1 MLTLTGS
8 DMIPALLGGRSGPH
22 PIEDSLMPLGRLEVT
37 DALGRRVVPLEK
49 PTFSIGRRSGNDLQL
64 VGSDVS
70 RDHAD
75 ITRDNEQY
83 MLRDRGSRYGTFVN
97 GEQITEKSLT
107 HGDLVRLGRSG
118 GAEMVFLLDEQP
130 LSSSSFEKHPSS
142 AVGDLRQIA
151 ALLEGLRALGSGRVL
166 DEVLALVMDSA
177 IEVTGAERG
186 FIMLAN
192 ADAELEFK
200 IARARGRV
208 TLPGKSFETSRKIPE
223 EVFSTGQERVVADLL
238 DSNLVTEHNSTVVL
252 GIRHVLCTPLRL
264 VRYLDRADMPNE
276 EKRIGV
282 LYLDSREKGA
292 VLSRAA
298 RAALETLATEA
309 AVAIENAR
317 LYRETLDKAKMEQEM
332 RIAADIQRALLP
344 EAKRMGGFFEAM
356 GASVP
361 CRSIGGDFF
370 DYVDLPDGG
379 FGFAVGDVAGKGAPA
394 ALLTAVLQGVFA
406 SQASS
411 GTGPAMTLSRVN
423 QALIRRS
430 VESRFATAFYAVLTP
445 DGKLTYCNAG
455 HNPPLLIRQ
464 DRVERLETGGLIL
477 GLFEHAT
484 FEEETVRVSPGDIL
498 VTFSDGVTEALSL
511 LGEEYGEERLLEC
524 ATQFRDKSVPELLE
538 GILASVRQFTA
549 GAVQSDD
556 VTALVLRY
564 VG

>member
-1 MLTLTGS
+1 MS
-8 DMIPALLGGRSGPH
+8 
-22 PIEDSLMPLGRLEVT
+22 LGRLEVT

-49 PTFSIGRRSGNDLQL
+49 PIFSIGRRSGNDLQL

-75 ITRDNEQY
+75 ISRENDRY
-83 MLRDRGSRYGTFVN
+83 VLRDRGSRYGTFVN
-97 GEQITEKSLT
+97 SEQITEKPLS
-107 HGDLVRLGRSG
+107 HGDLIRLGRSG

-130 LSSSSFEKHPSS
+130 ASGSSVDRHTTS

-186 FIMLAN
+186 FIMLAG
-192 ADAELEFK
+192 AEGELEFK
-200 IARARGRV
+200 LARARGRV

-223 EVFSTGQERVVADLL
+223 EVFATGQERVVADLL
-238 DSNLVTEHNSTVVL
+238 DSSLVSEHNSTVVL
-252 GIRHVLCTPLRL
+252 GIRNVLCTPLKL
-264 VRYLDRADMPNE
+264 VRYLDRADLPNE
-276 EKRIGV
+276 ERRIGV

-344 EAKRMGGFFEAM
+344 EPQRVGGFFEAV
-356 GASVP
+356 GASLP
-361 CRSIGGDFF
+361 CRAIGGDFF
-370 DYVDLPDGG
+370 DYVDLPGG
-379 FGFAVGDVAGKGAPA
+379 EFGVAVGDVAGKGAPA

-430 VESRFATAFYAVLTP
+430 VESRFATAFYAVLSKS
-445 DGKLTYCNAG
+445 GQLTYCNAG
-455 HNPPLLIRQ
+455 HNPPLLLRR
-464 DRVERLETGGLIL
+464 DSVDRLEKGGLIL

-484 FEEETVRVSPGDIL
+484 FEEDTISVAPGDIL
-498 VTFSDGVTEALSL
+498 ITFSDGVTEALSAT
-511 LGEEYGEERLLEC
+511 GEEYGEERLLAC
-524 ATQFRDKSVPELLE
+524 VQANRDQPTPELLE
-538 GILASVRQFTA
+538 AVLASVRAFTA
-549 GAVQSDD
+549 GALQSDD

>member
-1 MLTLTGS
+1 
-8 DMIPALLGGRSGPH
+8 
-22 PIEDSLMPLGRLEVT
+22 MPLGRLEVT

-49 PTFSIGRRSGNDLQL
+49 PAFAIGRRSGNDLQL

-75 ITRDNEQY
+75 ISRENEHY
-83 MLRDRGSRYGTFVN
+83 ILRDRGSRYGTFVN
-97 GEQITEKSLT
+97 GEQVSEKALV
-107 HGDLVRLGRSG
+107 HGDLIRLGRSG

-130 LSSSSFEKHPSS
+130 LSSSSIEKHPSS

-192 ADAELEFK
+192 PTNELEFK
-200 IARARGRV
+200 LARARGRV

-223 EVFSTGQERVVADLL
+223 EVFATGQERVVADLL
-238 DSNLVTEHNSTVVL
+238 DSNLVSEHNSTVVI
-252 GIRHVLCTPLRL
+252 GIRQVLCTPLRL

-344 EAKRMGGFFEAM
+344 EPQRMGGFFEAI
-356 GASVP
+356 GASIP
-361 CRSIGGDFF
+361 CRAIGGDFF
-370 DYVDLPDGG
+370 DYVDLPAGE

-406 SQASS
+406 SQSSS
-411 GTGPAMTLSRVN
+411 GTGPALTLSRVN

-445 DGKLTYCNAG
+445 DGQLTYCNAG
-455 HNPPLLIRQ
+455 HNPPLLIRKNG
-464 DRVERLETGGLIL
+464 VEHLEKGGLIL

-484 FEEETVRVSPGDIL
+484 FEEETVQISPGDVL
-498 VTFSDGVTEALSL
+498 LTFSDGVTEALSAS
-511 LGEEYGEERLLEC
+511 GDEYGEDRLLEC
-524 ATQFRDKSVPELLE
+524 AMHFRDRSVGDLLE

>member
-1 MLTLTGS
+1 
-8 DMIPALLGGRSGPH
+8 
-22 PIEDSLMPLGRLEVT
+22 MPLGRLEVT

-49 PTFSIGRRSGNDLQL
+49 PAFAIGRRSGNDLQL

-75 ITRDNEQY
+75 ISRENEHY
-83 MLRDRGSRYGTFVN
+83 ILRDRGSRYGTFVN
-97 GEQITEKSLT
+97 GEQVSEKALV
-107 HGDLVRLGRSG
+107 HGDLIRLGRSG

-130 LSSSSFEKHPSS
+130 LSSSSIEKHPSS

-192 ADAELEFK
+192 PNNELEFK
-200 IARARGRV
+200 LARARGRV

-238 DSNLVTEHNSTVVL
+238 DSNLVSEHNSTVVI
-252 GIRHVLCTPLRL
+252 GIRQVLCTPLRL

-276 EKRIGV
+276 ERRIGV

-344 EAKRMGGFFEAM
+344 EPQRMGGFFEAI
-356 GASVP
+356 GASMP
-361 CRSIGGDFF
+361 CRAIGGDFF
-370 DYVDLPDGG
+370 DYFLLPSET
-379 FGFAVGDVAGKGAPA
+379 FAFALGDVAGKGPPA
-394 ALLTAVLQGVFA
+394 ALLAAAVQGILA
-406 SQASS
+406 SHALVG
-411 GTGPAMTLSRVN
+411 GTPATNLAHVN
-423 QALIRRS
+423 QVLVRRAI
-430 VESRFATAFYAVLTP
+430 ESRFATLIYGELTS
-445 DGKLTYCNAG
+445 DGRLTYCNAG
-455 HNPPLLIRQ
+455 HNPPWVIGQHGQCQLS
-464 DRVERLETGGLIL
+464 TGGLIL
-477 GLFEHAT
+477 GVFKQAQFEQAT
-484 FEEETVRVSPGDIL
+484 VQLDPGDVL
-498 VTFSDGVTEALSL
+498 VAFSDGMTEAVNMA
-511 LGEEYGEERLLEC
+511 GEEFGEHRLLACIRAHSES
-524 ATQFRDKSVPELLE
+524 QPKELLE
-538 GILASVRQFTA
+538 HLFDAVRRFT
-549 GAVQSDD
+549 GDAVQRDD
-556 VTALVLRY
+556 LTALVLRY
-564 VG
+564 GDCQASIAA

>member
-1 MLTLTGS
+1 
-8 DMIPALLGGRSGPH
+8 
-22 PIEDSLMPLGRLEVT
+22 MPLGRLEVT

-49 PTFSIGRRSGNDLQL
+49 PVFSIGRRSGNDLQL

-75 ITRDNEQY
+75 ISRENDRY
-83 MLRDRGSRYGTFVN
+83 VLRDRGSRYGTFVN
-97 GEQITEKSLT
+97 SEQITEKALT
-107 HGDLVRLGRSG
+107 HGDLIRLGRSG
-118 GAEMVFLLDEQP
+118 GAEMVFLLEEQP
-130 LSSSSFEKHPSS
+130 ASGSSVDKHTTS

-186 FIMLAN
+186 FIMLAG
-192 ADAELEFK
+192 AEGELEFK
-200 IARARGRV
+200 LARARGRV

-238 DSNLVTEHNSTVVL
+238 DSSLVSEHNSTVVL
-252 GIRHVLCTPLRL
+252 GIRHVLCTPLKL
-264 VRYLDRADMPNE
+264 VRYLDRADLPNE
-276 EKRIGV
+276 ERRIGV

-344 EAKRMGGFFEAM
+344 EPQRVGGFFEAV
-356 GASVP
+356 GASLP
-361 CRSIGGDFF
+361 CRAIGGDFF
-370 DYVDLPDGG
+370 DYVDLPGG
-379 FGFAVGDVAGKGAPA
+379 EFGVAVGDVAGKGAPA

-411 GTGPAMTLSRVN
+411 GTGPALTLSRVN

-430 VESRFATAFYAVLTP
+430 VESRFATAFYAVLSKS
-445 DGKLTYCNAG
+445 GQLTYCNAG
-455 HNPPLLIRQ
+455 HNPPLLLRR
-464 DRVERLETGGLIL
+464 DTVDRLEKGGLIL

-484 FEEETVRVSPGDIL
+484 FEEETVSVAPGDIL
-498 VTFSDGVTEALSL
+498 ITFSDGVTEALSAT
-511 LGEEYGEERLLEC
+511 GEEYGEERLLAC
-524 ATQFRDKSVPELLE
+524 VQASRDKPVPELLE
-538 GILASVRQFTA
+538 AVLASVRAFTV